1 MASTQTH
8 RTFKDSMSKKQ
19 PSRDT
24 DHQARRQASLQER
37 SHHGRIFSPPDQE
50 KFLDAIQ
57 LHQLEQSFRDWVEAT
72 SRADIRLARQ
82 RILAIFLLIRYT
94 GAKLSEVLNLDALQD
109 IDAKG
114 KSVHF
119 GRMPEKAGRPLRIVQ
134 LSDALCREMQTI
146 IAESSSLPGS
156 PDVFNVDPGFVRR
169 KFYERAAACGIA
181 KQLGAP
187 EVLRRS
193 RAVELMQSNMPLP
206 AVQMLLGH
214 STPNL
219 TSAYVSFSEDDIH
232 QVTRYYMEKES
243 ARKTSARNCFFGQI
257 QAIRRGDIQTHVELL
272 TIGGHRIA
280 TVITNESCQR
290 LGLKIGALITAEVK
304 APWVMLQKQNNPPPC
319 SADNIIDGIV
329 ERINQ
334 GKINTEFIVR
344 ISGGTEVCSLV
355 TTASCRRLGLKKGDP
370 VWVVFNSFA
379 VVLLA
384 DG

>member
-1 MASTQTH
+1 MSEKKPPRQFDQAST
-8 RTFKDSMSKKQ
+8 
-19 PSRDT
+19 
-24 DHQARRQASLQER
+24 QER
-37 SHHGRIFSPPDQE
+37 SHHGRIFSSPDHE
-50 KFLDAIQ
+50 KYLDAVQ

-72 SRADIRLARQ
+72 SRADIRRSRR

-94 GAKLSEVLNLDALQD
+94 GAKLSEVLNLDPRQD
-109 IDAKG
+109 IDTQRQ
-114 KSVHF
+114 SIRF
-119 GRMPEKAGRPLRIVQ
+119 GRTQESTGRPIRDVQ
-134 LSDALCREMQTI
+134 LSESLCRELQAI
-146 IAESSSLPGS
+146 VAESSALHASS
-156 PDVFNVDPGFVRR
+156 DMFSVDPGFVRR
-169 KFYERAAACGIA
+169 KFYERAEACDLA

-243 ARKTSARNCFFGQI
+243 ARKTSARNRFFGKI
-257 QAIRRGDIQTHVELL
+257 QAIRQGDIQTRVELL

-280 TVITNESCQR
+280 TVITRESDDR
-290 LGLKIGALITAEVK
+290 LGLKVGALITAEVK
-304 APWVMLQKQNNPPPC
+304 APWVMLQKRGNPPKS
-319 SADNIIDGIV
+319 SADNILDGIV
-329 ERINQ
+329 KQIHR

-355 TTASCRRLGLKKGDP
+355 TTESGRRLGLAKGDP

-379 VVLLA
+379 VVLLVE
-384 DG
+384 